1 MRGDWRELRKNLR
14 TCCQVTAVGKAGTGN
29 EFRKKANFEAGPRFA
44 DLFHCRYVGGYV
56 VERLARYDG
65 ALLTL

>member
-1 MRGDWRELRKNLR
+1 MRLLSPD
-14 TCCQVTAVGKAGTGN
+14 
-29 EFRKKANFEAGPRFA
+29 KKANFEAGPRFA